1 MSKRKKFE
9 LIDDST
15 DIYDP
20 EYVEELLEDDEISA
34 EEEAFMIGYNNQ
46 VKMKSRPLKKILS
59 EEEAIIAAER
69 NNCIVAFK

>member
-34 EEEAFMIGYNNQ
+34 EEEAFMIGYNN
-46 VKMKSRPLKKILS
+46 
-59 EEEAIIAAER
+59 
-69 NNCIVAFK
+69 